1 MMKAVLLT
9 IGDELLAGVTVNT
22 NAAWLGAEL
31 TARGI
36 TVARI
41 EVIGDDPEAICQA
54 LRRARAEA
62 AVVILCGG
70 LGPTHD
76 DRTREAL
83 AGCLNRPLR
92 LQPELLAQIEAY
104 FRQRGRSMP
113 ERNRV
118 QALVPE
124 GFVPLPN
131 PVGTAPG
138 LWLQDEAGVLVV
150 LPGVPHELQTLMR
163 DVVLPRLEQLPG
175 RPVVWQQTLV
185 TAGIGESDLQQRL
198 NGVEALLDDAVR
210 LAYLPDPYGVRLR
223 LTVQAPSDEQARQRM
238 EKLVQFIQERIGSA
252 LVGRDAETLEVVV
265 GQLLRRLNA
274 TVAVA
279 ESCTGGHLADCL
291 TNVSG
296 ASAYFR
302 GSVVAYDNTV
312 KIDVLGVEPE
322 VLAREGAVSEA
333 VAVQMARGVR
343 ERLGAHFAL
352 STTGIAGPTGGTP
365 DKPVGTVW
373 IGLAD
378 AHTAFARRY
387 YLPGERRRFKQR
399 ATAAALDLLRRHLL
413 QKAASTPALSA

>member
-36 TVARI
+36 SVARI
-41 EVIGDDPEAICQA
+41 EVIGDDPEAICRA

-62 AVVILCGG
+62 AVVVVCGG

-83 AGCLNRPLR
+83 ARCLNRPLR

-104 FRQRGRSMP
+104 FRKRGRPMP

-163 DVVLPRLEQLPG
+163 DVVLPRLERLLG

-198 NGVEALLDDAVR
+198 AGIEALLSDAMQ
-210 LAYLPDPYGVRLR
+210 LAYLPEPYGVRLR
-223 LTVQAPSDEQARQRM
+223 LTAQAPSEEQARQRI
-238 EKLVQFIQERIGSA
+238 EKLVRFIRERIGDY
-252 LVGRDAETLEVVV
+252 LVGTDEERLEVVV

-312 KIDVLGVEPE
+312 KIGVLGVEPD

-343 ERLGAHFAL
+343 ERLGAHLAL

-373 IGLAD
+373 IGVAD

-387 YLPGERRRFKQR
+387 YLPDERRRFKQR

-413 QKAASTPALSA
+413 QKTASTPASSV

>member
-9 IGDELLAGVTVNT
+9 IGDELLTGVTINT

-36 TVARI
+36 TVERI
-41 EVIGDDPEAICQA
+41 EVVGDHPEAICQA

-62 AVVILCGG
+62 AVVIICGG

-83 AGCLNRPLR
+83 ASCMSRPLR
-92 LQPELLAQIEAY
+92 LQSELLAQIEAY
-104 FRQRGRSMP
+104 FRQRGRPMP

-118 QALVPE
+118 QALIPE

-138 LWLQDEAGVLVV
+138 LWLQDKAGIVVV

-163 DVVLPRLEQLPG
+163 EVVLPRLEQLPG
-175 RPVVWQQTLV
+175 RPAVRQQILV

-198 NGVEALLDDAVR
+198 AGIEALLSDTMQ

-223 LTVQAPSDEQARQRM
+223 LTVRAPSDEQARQHI
-238 EKLVQFIQERIGSA
+238 EKLVRFIRERIGSH
-252 LVGRDAETLEVVV
+252 LVSTNEERLEVVV
-265 GQLLRRLNA
+265 GQMLRRLNA
-274 TVAVA
+274 TMAVA

-302 GSVVAYDNTV
+302 GGVVAYDNAV
-312 KIDVLGVEPE
+312 KVAVLGVDPD

-333 VAVQMARGVR
+333 VAVQMACGVR
-343 ERLGAHFAL
+343 ERLGAHLAL
-352 STTGIAGPTGGTP
+352 ATTGIAGPTGGTP

-387 YLPGERRRFKQR
+387 YLPDDRQRFKQR

-413 QKAASTPALSA
+413 QKMISTPVLSA